1 MQQIMFIETGMGV
14 DLHGQDITT
23 AAVRAI
29 RDAIHMNSMPG
40 IRTVL
45 PGNSLENM
53 KVNVKLAIP
62 CDQEKLDHDKV
73 KAVLPYGE
81 VTVEIHQGGFT
92 TSSGI
97 ILEDKGDR
105 NDLMYMV
112 IAVVE
117 VGY

>member
-1 MQQIMFIETGMGV
+1 MQQVMFIESGMGV

-23 AAVRAI
+23 AAVRAV

-45 PGNSLENM
+45 PGNNLENM
-53 KVNVKLAIP
+53 KVNVKLAVP
-62 CDQEKLDHDKV
+62 CDEEKLDIDKV
-73 KAVLPYGE
+73 KAILPYGT
-81 VTVEIHQGGFT
+81 VTVEVHKGGFT

-97 ILEDKGDR
+97 VLEDKGDK